1 MILSTTACSVKK
13 TTTLIFPPQ
22 RLGDRQH
29 HLAMRD
35 FEKQG
40 LPHPLAPLFPA
51 LGVAGG
57 AKPWGLTGE
66 RQQLFTVA
74 VRTADP
80 SEAGARI
87 AAVEIALD
95 DLLDDRPEMTVLLL
109 KTALVDSQEPVEVME
124 QDPIEDRV
132 LRMSRTV
139 DSRHI
144 GKADSRSVPKIP

>member
-1 MILSTTACSVKK
+1 MIRSTTACSVKK
-13 TTTLIFPPQ
+13 ATTLIFPPQ

-35 FEKQG
+35 VEKQG
-40 LPHPLAPLFPA
+40 LPRPLAPLFPA

-57 AKPWGLTGE
+57 AKPSGLTGE

-87 AAVEIALD
+87 TAVEIALD
-95 DLLDDRPEMTVLLL
+95 NLLDDRPEKHLS
-109 KTALVDSQEPVEVME
+109 DPVSNE
-124 QDPIEDRV
+124 
-132 LRMSRTV
+132 
-139 DSRHI
+139 
-144 GKADSRSVPKIP
+144 A